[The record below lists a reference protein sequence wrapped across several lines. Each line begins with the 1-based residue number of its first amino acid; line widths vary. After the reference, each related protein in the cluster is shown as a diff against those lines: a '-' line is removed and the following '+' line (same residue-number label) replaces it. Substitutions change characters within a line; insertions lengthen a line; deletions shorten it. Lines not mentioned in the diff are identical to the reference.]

1 MAVRGIPE
9 FISEATLEQIPP
21 AGIHGA
27 KRNLLDTIGVIL
39 AGCHEEVTRVAVEAL
54 GKYPSASG
62 SPVIGYP
69 LTTEPCTAALL
80 NGVAAHALDY
90 DDSSETMFGH
100 PSGEVVSA
108 LLALAPGLDV
118 PGAEFLLAYAVGVEV
133 EAKMS
138 LAMPDHY
145 DWGWHNTSTLGAIG
159 AAAGCA
165 KLLGLS
171 RQSAAMAVGIAASMA
186 SGIKQNFGTM
196 TKPLHM
202 GNAARNGVLAA
213 LLARNGFTADEQAVD
228 GPQGFAK
235 VYSGSGSYDMGAVL
249 RSLGNPWEVDD
260 PGLRIK
266 LYPCCTSNHR
276 PVEAAVLLATEHK
289 IDPAEIERV
298 DCGVIYKVPEILIR
312 SDPSSGVEAK
322 FCLQYCVAR
331 ALTSGRLSISHFD
344 QEQVLDPSLR
354 PLMKKVFMYVHP
366 EGRKEAMARQ
376 LAEVTIKMRDG
387 TVFTRKVYEQEGH
400 PLRPLSDAQ
409 VKSKFVDCATR
420 VVTEQEAA
428 RLMDYL
434 WDIDNKPSVRPVLDV
449 LGGSRN

>member
-1 MAVRGIPE
+1 MAVKGIPE
-9 FISEATLEQIPP
+9 FISEATLGQIPP

-39 AGCHEEVTRVAVEAL
+39 AGCHEEVTRLAVEAL
-54 GKYPSASG
+54 GKHPSASG

-69 LTTEPCTAALL
+69 LDAEPCTAALL

-108 LLALAPGLDV
+108 LLALASGLPV
-118 PGAEFLLAYAVGVEV
+118 SGAEFLLAYAVGVEV

-145 DWGWHNTSTLGAIG
+145 DWGWHNTSTLGSIG

-165 KLLGLS
+165 RLLGLP
-171 RQSAAMAVGIAASMA
+171 RESATMAVGIASSLA
-186 SGIKQNFGTM
+186 SGVKQNFGTM

-202 GNAARNGVLAA
+202 GNAARNGVIAA
-213 LLARNGFTADEQAVD
+213 LLAKNGFTADEQAVG

-235 VYSGSGSYDMGAVL
+235 VYSGSGSYDMKATL
-249 RSLGNPWEVDD
+249 ESLGNPWEVAD

-276 PVEAAVLLATEHK
+276 PVEAAVLLSNEHK

-298 DCGVIYKVPEILIR
+298 DCGVIYKVPDILIR

-344 QEQVLDPSLR
+344 LEQVLDPSLR
-354 PLMKKVFMYVHP
+354 PLMKRVFMYVHP
-366 EGRKEAMARQ
+366 EGRKETMTRQ

-387 TVFTRKVYEQEGH
+387 RVFTRKVYEQEGH
-400 PLRPLSDAQ
+400 PLRPLSDEQ
-409 VKSKFVDCATR
+409 VRNKFMDCATR
-420 VVTEQEAA
+420 VLRKGQAQG
-428 RLMDYL
+428 LMNYL
-434 WDIDNKPSVRPVLDV
+434 WDIESKPGVQPVLDI
-449 LGGSRN
+449 LSGRQ